1 MFEFK
6 IFFNV
11 HFSLLYGLI
20 HLDKPE
26 EIQRRQFL
34 QLAIQLYE
42 GKVRNEKD
50 PLQIAQYYIHIGHWH
65 LLLED
70 FSKALSA
77 YQAAYALE
85 TKLNQNPEF
94 LFGLGIVYHHYNI
107 DNHAIR
113 AYQQV
118 LYLDSQ
124 FIRRS
129 DVHLRLG
136 LIYKQLGDYST
147 SLKHFQRALGD
158 STSTC
163 SLTRSELS
171 CLIGFVYEQQGHLT
185 EAESLYEKLLQQ
197 QDIVPAKLK
206 GKILR
211 QLGWLHFYGPIANNI
226 NTDNIS
232 VERENQIKEAIRK
245 LEQACECDP
254 TCGIT
259 YYYLGRCYAALR
271 KHTEAFYTYRNCV
284 DKLDQNADIWCSI
297 GVLYQHQNQTMD
309 ALQAFVCAIQIDNKH
324 ATAWMDL
331 GILYETSG
339 QAQDALFCYK
349 KAIID
354 KDESWNPELIN
365 RINQLQSCLVQIPEG
380 AIGKQ
385 PRGPLPKVEE
395 AFTLPIP
402 VELTAKQQQIATA
415 SSTTTSIATPT
426 STNVPSQQYPSETSA
441 ISLPPASSTSIPPQP
456 SLSPSASSNPTCT
469 VKPPIDA
476 IRIDKRLITNDQS
489 LRSKRIKTEPTL
501 SFTSATSSNDL
512 QKIVKHSI
520 SPLPPL
526 PASYLPDGHVP
537 TPPKIPKTPS
547 IELNPSTPSVILETR
562 REATSAQLQQY
573 CLSQPICIVRGLSN
587 VLKLDLGLFS
597 TKTLVESQPD
607 HPVEVRTQRQQPI
620 DENFDFTSMT
630 TPLKNVWKYQSTR
643 SYTTIAKYAQYQAY
657 SYHDMVK
664 DELNEINISSINTV
678 SGLAAN
684 SNVIMTNGTSK
695 KVANKSST
703 NNSSISSIRSIKS
716 GTNIDLS
723 DERKWA
729 AQLSELTK
737 LPLFMRV
744 VSAGNLLSHVGYT
757 ILGMNSVQL
766 YMKVPGSRTP
776 GHQENN
782 CFCAININIGPGD
795 CEWFAVANEYWGVI
809 ATLCEKNG
817 VDFLTGSWWP
827 ILDDLHDAQVPVYR
841 FVQKPGDLVFVN
853 SGCVYW
859 MQSIGWCN
867 NISWNVGPLLYSQY
881 YASIERYEWN
891 RLCSCK
897 SIVPMVHLTWNIAR
911 NIRIND
917 RHLFELTK
925 FILHQSLKYIQLTL
939 AYLEQQFGRGV
950 DVRKQLRT
958 LHEPAHYCITCD
970 CEVFNILFITELDRK
985 HVVRCLDC
993 ALQHDKQLENVVVL
1007 YQYTLD
1013 DLKTVYDQFQLYL
1026 LPALNT
1032 TTTTAAAAA
1041 TTTTTS
1047 TARPITNT

>member
-1 MFEFK
+1 MSEQSSSSIQLNDEEIDILENDYDRCEF
-6 IFFNV
+6 ILIVN
-11 HFSLLYGLI
+11 LLYGLI
-20 HLDKPE
+20 HFDKQEDLP
-26 EIQRRQFL
+26 RRQFL
-34 QLAIQLYE
+34 LMAIQFYE
-42 GKVRNEKD
+42 DKIRNEKES
-50 PLQIAQYYIHIGHWH
+50 LQIAQYYINIGHWH

-70 FSKALSA
+70 FTKALSA
-77 YQAAYALE
+77 YQAAYALD

-94 LFGLGIVYHHYNI
+94 LFGLGIVYHHYGV

-118 LYLDSQ
+118 LYVDSQ
-124 FIRRS
+124 FLRRS

-136 LIYKQLGDYST
+136 LIYKKLGDYSS

-171 CLIGFVYEQQGHLT
+171 YLIGFVYEQQGHLT
-185 EAESLYEKLLQQ
+185 EAENLYEKLLQQ
-197 QDIVPAKLK
+197 QDVISTKLE

-211 QLGWLHFYGPIANNI
+211 QLGWLYFYAPLTNNS
-226 NTDNIS
+226 NTDNLNL
-232 VERENQIKEAIRK
+232 ERENQIKKAINT
-245 LEQACECDP
+245 LEQACKCDP

-284 DKLDQNADIWCSI
+284 DKLDQNADVWCSI

-324 ATAWMDL
+324 AIAWMDL

-349 KAIID
+349 KAILD

-365 RINQLQSCLVQIPEG
+365 RINQLQSCLAQIPEG

-402 VELTAKQQQIATA
+402 SELTAKQQQMATA
-415 SSTTTSIATPT
+415 SSTTTSLPTPS
-426 STNVPSQQYPSETSA
+426 STTVSNQQYSSSSET
-441 ISLPPASSTSIPPQP
+441 IPPP
-456 SLSPSASSNPTCT
+456 SSSILISNIKPS
-469 VKPPIDA
+469 IDVV
-476 IRIDKRLITNDQS
+476 RIDKRLLTNDQS
-489 LRSKRIKTEPTL
+489 IRPKRIKIEPTL
-501 SFTSATSSNDL
+501 SFTSNTSSNDL
-512 QKIVKHSI
+512 QKIIKHSS

-526 PASYLPDGHVP
+526 PVSYLPDGH
-537 TPPKIPKTPS
+537 IPKSPQIPKNAS
-547 IELNPSTPSVILETR
+547 LDLNPATPSVILETR
-562 REATSAQLQQY
+562 REATSTQLQQY
-573 CLSQPICIVRGLSN
+573 CFSQPICIVRGLAN

-607 HPVEVRTQRQQPI
+607 HQIEVRTQRQQAI

-630 TPLKNVWKYQSTR
+630 TPLKNVWKYQTTR

-664 DELNEINISSINTV
+664 DELNEPILPSINTN
-678 SGLAAN
+678 SGLMTN
-684 SNVIMTNGTSK
+684 SNMIMTNGASK
-695 KVANKSST
+695 KTTNKTPT
-703 NNSSISSIRSIKS
+703 NNSSISSIRIIKS
-716 GTNIDLS
+716 GTNVDLS

-766 YMKVPGSRTP
+766 YLKVPGSRTP
-776 GHQENN
+776 GHQEHNN
-782 CFCAININIGPGD
+782 FCAININIGPGD
-795 CEWFAVANEYWGVI
+795 CEWFAVANEYWGI
-809 ATLCEKNG
+809 IHTLCEKNG

-827 ILDDLHDAQVPVYR
+827 ILDDLYDAQVPVYR
-841 FVQKPGDLVFVN
+841 FIQKPGDLVFVN
-853 SGCVYW
+853 TGCIYW
-859 MQSIGWCN
+859 VQSIGWCN
-867 NISWNVGPLLYSQY
+867 NISWNVGPLTYNQY

-897 SIVPMVHLTWNIAR
+897 SIVPMVHLSWNIAR

-917 RHLFELTK
+917 RHLFELIK

-939 AYLEQQFGRGV
+939 SYLEQQFGRGV

-970 CEVFNILFITELDRK
+970 YEVFNILFITEIDRK
-985 HVVRCLDC
+985 HVVRCLD
-993 ALQHDKQLENVVVL
+993 
-1007 YQYTLD
+1007 Y

-1026 LPALNT
+1026 LPTLNST
-1032 TTTTAAAAA
+1032 TR
-1041 TTTTTS
+1041 S
-1047 TARPITNT
+1047 ITNT

>member
-1 MFEFK
+1 MC
-6 IFFNV
+6 I
-11 HFSLLYGLI
+11 SLLYGLI
-20 HLDKPE
+20 HLDKQE

-34 QLAIQLYE
+34 QMAIQFYE
-42 GKVRNEKD
+42 EKIRNTKD
-50 PLQIAQYYIHIGHWH
+50 SLEIAQGRTKLMLSCYKIC
-65 LLLED
+65 
-70 FSKALSA
+70 SLSA
-77 YQAAYALE
+77 YQTAYALE

-94 LFGLGIVYHHYNI
+94 LFGLGIVYHHYGL
-107 DNHAIR
+107 DNPAIR

-124 FIRRS
+124 FVRRS

-163 SLTRSELS
+163 SLTRPELS
-171 CLIGFVYEQQGHLT
+171 YLIGFVYEQQGHLT
-185 EAESLYEKLLQQ
+185 EAENLYEKLLQQ
-197 QDIVPAKLK
+197 HDTLPTKLK

-211 QLGWLHFYGPIANNI
+211 QLGWLYFYGPIANNF
-226 NTDNIS
+226 NTENIS
-232 VERENQIKEAIRK
+232 IERENQIKEAIRK

-349 KAIID
+349 KAILD

-365 RINQLQSCLVQIPEG
+365 RINQLQSCLAQIPEG

-415 SSTTTSIATPT
+415 SSTNTSLPTSGSNSETPSASLPPPPPPPPLLPPPPT
-426 STNVPSQQYPSETSA
+426 STLTFNS
-441 ISLPPASSTSIPPQP
+441 
-456 SLSPSASSNPTCT
+456 
-469 VKPPIDA
+469 KPPIDV
-476 IRIDKRLITNDQS
+476 IRIDKRLLTSDQS
-489 LRSKRIKTEPTL
+489 LKSKRIKIEPIL
-501 SFTSATSSNDL
+501 SFTSTTSSNDL
-512 QKIVKHSI
+512 QKIIKHSS

-526 PASYLPDGHVP
+526 PVSYLPDGHVP
-537 TPPKIPKTPS
+537 TPPQALKATTS
-547 IELNPSTPSVILETR
+547 LDLNPSTPSVILETR
-562 REATSAQLQQY
+562 REATSTQLQQY

-607 HPVEVRTQRQQPI
+607 HPIEVRSQRQQAI

-630 TPLKNVWKYQSTR
+630 IPFKNVWKYQSTR

-664 DELNEINISSINTV
+664 DELNDINISSLNTN
-678 SGLAAN
+678 SGLTTN
-684 SNVIMTNGTSK
+684 SNMIMTNGTSK
-695 KVANKSST
+695 KITNKLST
-703 NNSSISSIRSIKS
+703 NNSSISAIRTIKS
-716 GTNIDLS
+716 GTNVDLS

-766 YMKVPGSRTP
+766 YMKVPGSRAP

-809 ATLCEKNG
+809 YTLCEKNG

-827 ILDDLHDAQVPVYR
+827 ILDDLYDAQVPVYR
-841 FVQKPGDLVFVN
+841 FVQKPGDLVFIN
-853 SGCVYW
+853 SGCIYW
-859 MQSIGWCN
+859 LQSIGWCN
-867 NISWNVGPLLYSQY
+867 NISWNVGPLIYSQY
-881 YASIERYEWN
+881 YAAIERYEWN
-891 RLCSCK
+891 RLCTCK

-917 RHLFELTK
+917 RPLFELIK

-939 AYLEQQFGRGV
+939 SYLEQQFGRGV

-985 HVVRCLDC
+985 HVVRCVDC
-993 ALQHDKQLENVVVL
+993 ALQYDKQLENVVVL
-1007 YQYTLD
+1007 YQYTLE

-1026 LPALNT
+1026 LPTLNT
-1032 TTTTAAAAA
+1032 TTTTTTGL
-1041 TTTTTS
+1041 TTTTTRS
-1047 TARPITNT
+1047 ITNT

>member
-1 MFEFK
+1 MCD
-6 IFFNV
+6 I
-11 HFSLLYGLI
+11 LLYGLI

-26 EIQRRQFL
+26 EAQRRQFL
-34 QLAIQLYE
+34 LMAIQFYE
-42 GKVRNEKD
+42 EKIRNEKD
-50 PLQIAQYYIHIGHWH
+50 SLQIAQYYIHIGHWH

-70 FSKALSA
+70 FAKALSA

-85 TKLNQNPEF
+85 TKLNHNSEF
-94 LFGLGIVYHHYNI
+94 LFGLGIVYHHYGV

-136 LIYKQLGDYST
+136 LIYKQLSDYSS
-147 SLKHFQRALGD
+147 SLKYFQRALND

-171 CLIGFVYEQQGHLT
+171 YLIGFVYEQQGHLS
-185 EAESLYEKLLQQ
+185 EAENLYEKLLQP
-197 QDIVPAKLK
+197 QDIVPAKLE

-211 QLGWLHFYGPIANNI
+211 QLGWLYFYGPISNNF
-226 NTDNIS
+226 NTENLN
-232 VERENQIKEAIRK
+232 VERENQIKKAITT
-245 LEQACECDP
+245 LEQACKCDP

-349 KAIID
+349 KAILD

-365 RINQLQSCLVQIPEG
+365 RINQLQSCLAQIPEG

-402 VELTAKQQQIATA
+402 VELTAKQQQIATS
-415 SSTTTSIATPT
+415 SSTTTSLPSS
-426 STNVPSQQYPSETSA
+426 STANMSNQQYPTSSEAT
-441 ISLPPASSTSIPPQP
+441 LVPPPPSSQP
-456 SLSPSASSNPTCT
+456 SILTSNIKPS
-469 VKPPIDA
+469 IDVL
-476 IRIDKRLITNDQS
+476 RIDKRLLTNDQS
-489 LRSKRIKTEPTL
+489 IRPKRIKIEPTL
-501 SFTSATSSNDL
+501 SFTSNTSSNDL
-512 QKIVKHSI
+512 QKILKHST

-526 PASYLPDGHVP
+526 PVSYLPDGHI
-537 TPPKIPKTPS
+537 PKLPQAPKTPAFD
-547 IELNPSTPSVILETR
+547 LNPTTPSVILETR
-562 REATSAQLQQY
+562 REATSTQLQQY
-573 CLSQPICIVRGLSN
+573 CLSQPICIVRGLAN

-607 HPVEVRTQRQQPI
+607 HQIEVRTQRQQAI

-630 TPLKNVWKYQSTR
+630 TPLKNIWKYQSTR
-643 SYTTIAKYAQYQAY
+643 SHTTISKYAQYQAY

-664 DELNEINISSINTV
+664 DELNETNISSINTN
-678 SGLAAN
+678 SGLTTS
-684 SNVIMTNGTSK
+684 SNMIMTNGTSK
-695 KVANKSST
+695 KVSNKPST
-703 NNSSISSIRSIKS
+703 NNSSISSIRTIKS
-716 GTNIDLS
+716 GTNVDLS

-744 VSAGNLLSHVGYT
+744 VSAGNILSHVGYT
-757 ILGMNSVQL
+757 IHGMNSVQL

-782 CFCAININIGPGD
+782 NFCAININIGPGD
-795 CEWFAVANEYWGVI
+795 CEWFAVSNEYWGI
-809 ATLCEKNG
+809 IYTLCEKNG

-827 ILDDLHDAQVPVYR
+827 ILDDLYDAQVPVYR
-841 FVQKPGDLVFVN
+841 FIQKPGDLVFVN
-853 SGCVYW
+853 TGCVYW
-859 MQSIGWCN
+859 LQSIGWCN
-867 NISWNVGPLLYSQY
+867 NISWNVGPLVYNQY
-881 YASIERYEWN
+881 YTAIERYEWN

-917 RHLFELTK
+917 RHLFELIK

-939 AYLEQQFGRGV
+939 SYLEQQFGRGV

-970 CEVFNILFITELDRK
+970 CEVFNILFITEIDRK

-993 ALQHDKQLENVVVL
+993 ALQYDKQLENVVVL
-1007 YQYTLD
+1007 YQYTLE

-1026 LPALNT
+1026 LPTLNT
-1032 TTTTAAAAA
+1032 TTTI
-1041 TTTTTS
+1041 TTTTTTTTTTTRS
-1047 TARPITNT
+1047 ITNT